1 MGTIHAWPSLG
12 LWSQGSD
19 LAEGKG
25 PEMKWLPAQPMATS
39 ALGNPVELPP
49 NVWAPSRCQG
59 STHHHV

>member
-25 PEMKWLPAQPMATS
+25 PEMTVPPASRRRPRLWGKLWNS
-39 ALGNPVELPP
+39 YR
-49 NVWAPSRCQG
+49 NVWALSRCQVP
-59 STHHHV
+59 THRLV